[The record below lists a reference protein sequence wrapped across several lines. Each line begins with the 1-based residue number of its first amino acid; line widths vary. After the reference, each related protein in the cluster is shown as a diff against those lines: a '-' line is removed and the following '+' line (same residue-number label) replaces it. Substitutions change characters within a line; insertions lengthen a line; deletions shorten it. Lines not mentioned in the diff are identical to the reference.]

1 MAKNKPTEIHVP
13 REQKKTIN
21 VALQGGGAHGAFTWG
36 VLERLAEEHRIFMT
50 GFSGTSAGAM
60 NGVVFVDGFIK
71 GSRQGAIDAMNA
83 FWKRTSAVGDLWN
96 PFKQTTMDKMFGTW
110 NLDGQPHYVMFDL
123 ITRLMSPYE
132 LNPMNINPL
141 REILTD
147 LVDFEAL
154 RRREDIR
161 VFVTATNV
169 ETNKARVF
177 ESNEITVDALLA
189 SACLPILFQAVE
201 IDGQHYW
208 DGGYIGNPAIYPLIH
223 STDCDD
229 LVIIQVNPMYRKGV
243 PRNSR
248 EILNRIN
255 EISFNS
261 TLMREMRS
269 IATITR
275 MIEKGTVTDPSYR
288 QLRVHVI
295 EAEVEMSA
303 LGASSKLNPDWD
315 FLRHLHDIGKR
326 AADAWLGQ
334 HLEDIGVR
342 STVDIFAKYL

>member
-1 MAKNKPTEIHVP
+1 MARKKPTEVHIP
-13 REQKKTIN
+13 KEQKKTIN

-36 VLERLAEEHRIFMT
+36 VLERLAEEHQIFMT

-71 GSRQGAIDAMNA
+71 GSRQGAIDAMNE
-83 FWKRTSAVGDLWN
+83 FWKRTSATADICN
-96 PFKQTTMDKMFGTW
+96 PFRQSTMDKFGSW
-110 NLDGQPHYVMFDL
+110 NLDGQPHYVVLDL

-132 LNPMNINPL
+132 LNPFNINPL
-141 REILTD
+141 QDILTD
-147 LVDFEAL
+147 LIDFEAL
-154 RRREDIR
+154 RRRKDIR

-177 ESNEITVDALLA
+177 ESSEITVEVLLA
-189 SACLPILFQAVE
+189 SACLPLMFQAVE

-208 DGGYIGNPAIYPLIH
+208 DGGYMGNPAIYPLIH
-223 STDCDD
+223 NTDCDD
-229 LVIIQVNPMYRKGV
+229 LVLIQVNPMNRKGV

-255 EISFNS
+255 EVSFNS

-275 MIEKGTVTDPSYR
+275 MIEKGTVNDPSYR
-288 QLRVHVI
+288 RLRVHVI
-295 EAEVEMSA
+295 EAEAEMA
-303 LGASSKLNPDWD
+303 ELGASSKMNPDWG
-315 FLRHLHDIGKR
+315 FLRHLHDIGYR

-334 HLEDIGVR
+334 HLEDIGKR
-342 STVDIFAKYL
+342 STVDIFTKYL